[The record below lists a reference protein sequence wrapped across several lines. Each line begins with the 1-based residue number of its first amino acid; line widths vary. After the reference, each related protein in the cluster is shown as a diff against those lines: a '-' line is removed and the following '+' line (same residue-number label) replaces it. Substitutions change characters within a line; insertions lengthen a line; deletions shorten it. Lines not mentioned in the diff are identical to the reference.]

1 MLAWSSHLETVLI
14 GTPLASPAGE
24 VRGSIKIA
32 ALALI
37 ALSSRHR
44 DSNAKLVQV
53 ARPTPENSLAQG
65 MVGTVWSVRA
75 MGDDLPSKGYVPH
88 LYLLEPEGFDSQQ
101 KVVGLLFTG
110 GELEPFHDEHGP
122 WYFLALPAGLS
133 GF

>member
-14 GTPLASPAGE
+14 GTPQASPAGE

-37 ALSSRHR
+37 ALSSRHH
-44 DSNAKLVQV
+44 DSNAKPLQV

-75 MGDDLPSKGYVPH
+75 MGDDLPSNSYVPH
-88 LYLLEPEGFDSQQ
+88 LYFLEHEGFDNPE
-101 KVVGLLFTG
+101 KVAGLLFTEV
-110 GELEPFHDEHGP
+110 ELEPFHDQHGP
-122 WYFLALPAGLS
+122 WYFLAPPGRA
-133 GF
+133 